1 MAASRRTGMTMD
13 VTGQAALAT
22 RMQTFLAGP
31 AAGNRLFEMASRTDL
46 ARTGGI
52 QAAAGAITQAAGG
65 MSGAAEGN
73 EASEML
79 LFQQFRTANPGA
91 SYMDFVEARRNGVN
105 DPRWLRT
112 IRGAANAFAGE
123 GQMGRIKGQ
132 ALGVATTPMGV
143 AGVAAMMNEAFTG
156 KLGEAS
162 KAGGLAGL
170 APGMVST
177 ILQNNVTNVEQA
189 AKFQQQY
196 GDMLEKTNNELAS
209 IAKVSPDWIDM
220 LVRTSEIM
228 NKLSVSTF
236 GIKLERGYYNDSD
249 IGG

>member
-1 MAASRRTGMTMD
+1 
-13 VTGQAALAT
+13 
-22 RMQTFLAGP
+22 MQTFLAGP

-162 KAGGLAGL
+162 KSGGLAGL